1 MSMTQEE
8 IEALMNETIGDEPA
22 SEESSEEN
30 FDDILAGIDG
40 VIEDAPKE
48 EETSADM
55 DDILAGIDGVIEDA
69 PSEDE
74 APADMDD
81 ILAGIDGIVDD
92 APKEEETSA
101 DMDDIL
107 AGIDGIVDDE
117 PEAKE
122 SSTSDDELK
131 PDTTTIDKGVYPLPV
146 TNEHQV
152 VNQLNEVAEDS
163 EAKAS
168 QIFDVLSFILDE
180 NDILQKNISDIS
192 SFVDGQVELLNT
204 LNTKFP
210 NIEIFAQKME
220 EANSIKEIL
229 SSATNTIDG
238 ENNKVFE
245 AMELMQYHD
254 INRQKIERVMS
265 VIKKLANYLNG
276 IFSDDSGKAEVQ
288 IAKHISGDGQN
299 TVDDADLESL
309 VAEFNS

>member
-22 SEESSEEN
+22 AEESSEEN

-40 VIEDAPKE
+40 VIEDAP
-48 EETSADM
+48 
-55 DDILAGIDGVIEDA
+55 
-69 PSEDE
+69 SEDE
-74 APADMDD
+74 TPADMDD

-92 APKEEETSA
+92 APSEDETPA

-107 AGIDGIVDDE
+107 AGIDGIVDDI
-117 PEAKE
+117 PKE
-122 SSTSDDELK
+122 EEQSSSSGELK
-131 PDTTTIDKGVYPLPV
+131 PDTTSIDKGVYPLPV

-180 NDILQKNISDIS
+180 NDVLQKNISDMS

-210 NIEIFAQKME
+210 NIEIFAQKIE
-220 EANSIKEIL
+220 EANSVKEIL